1 MGPLTVVFGIILGSA
16 AAIVLGL
23 LVVLLNFW
31 LLGGD
36 YPWINAEVP
45 ALLTAIGLFS
55 VLTAAAALSF
65 YGSLRGRAW
74 TTAAAVAMAAA
85 MAGIG
90 LYYWP
95 S

>member
-31 LLGGD
+31 LLGGR
-36 YPWINAEVP
+36 YPWIQAEVP
-45 ALLTAIGLFS
+45 ALLTASGLFS
-55 VLTAAAALSF
+55 LLTAAAAGSF
-65 YGSLRGRAW
+65 YGSLSQARW
-74 TTAAAVAMAAA
+74 TWGAVLATLAAL
-85 MAGIG
+85 AGIA

-95 S
+95 